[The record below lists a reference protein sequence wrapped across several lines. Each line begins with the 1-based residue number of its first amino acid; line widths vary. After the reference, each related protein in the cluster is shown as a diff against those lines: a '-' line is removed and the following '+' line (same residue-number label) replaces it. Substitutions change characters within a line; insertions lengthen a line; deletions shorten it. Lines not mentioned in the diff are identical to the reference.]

1 LDELQNDLEV
11 LEGVAGDVDYGLEAL
26 SHLPE
31 FAILGG
37 GGECVAGDVGD
48 VITNAQAAIED
59 ASARLKLAKKELEDA
74 LAALTK

>member
-1 LDELQNDLEV
+1 LTDSTPTNQH
-11 LEGVAGDVDYGLEAL
+11 GARPTACVDYGLEAL